1 MEQVFVRAYAAHR
14 DGRLD
19 DAERGYRATLA
30 ADPVHVDALHMLG
43 VLRHQQGQHAEA
55 ADLVRRAV
63 SLRPDDAALQLNL
76 GNALKALG
84 ELEGAIE
91 RFRNALTLAPAFALA
106 HYNLGNAYAAVG
118 RHEDAMYAFGHAV
131 RLQPGDASSHNNLGN
146 ALHALGRHA
155 EAAEAFRRALKIRP
169 GHAGAHNN
177 LGMALNALGDCAG
190 AVEQF
195 QKALRF
201 QPRFVAAHFNLAN
214 TLDATGYHAQAVAGF
229 ETALALQP
237 QFPPA
242 LFGLGNALAAL
253 GRHEEALSP
262 YERAIGLD
270 PKFALA
276 WLALGS
282 AQHALGRHAAALRA
296 FDEALRVRPD
306 LAAAHLNR
314 ALILLTLGD
323 FPRGLA
329 AYEWRLDPA
338 ARESAS
344 GVMGVADGVNA
355 TGITMAAAAPAHR
368 DAAAATLAAVP
379 RWRGEPLAGRT
390 LLIHAEQGFG
400 DTLQFVRFV
409 PNIVA
414 LAHSGARIVL
424 EVQAPLVPLIAPA
437 AHVAHITLIE
447 QGAPRP
453 AVDLHCPLLSLPL
466 ALGTTYETVPAP
478 MPYLAAPPAYRRKWR
493 GSLGGQAKRKI
504 GLAWSGRIMKLENRS
519 MPLAALE
526 PLFAL
531 EGIDWIVLQPNLSEA
546 EHAALDAHPRARTIH
561 RLDGRLDDFADTAA
575 VIERLDAVVSIDTS
589 IAHLAGALGAKLW
602 LMLPFAADWRWFADT
617 DASPWYPR
625 ARLVRQPRPGSWDE
639 VVARVAAALREA

>member
-19 DAERGYRATLA
+19 DAERDYCATLA

-43 VLRHQQGQHAEA
+43 VLRHQRGQHAEA

-63 SLRPDDAALQLNL
+63 DLRPDDAALQLNL

-84 ELEGAIE
+84 HLEGAIE
-91 RFRNALTLAPAFALA
+91 RFRNALTLAPTFPLA
-106 HYNLGNAYAAVG
+106 HYNLGNAYAAIG

-177 LGMALNALGDCAG
+177 LGMALNALGDSAG
-190 AVEQF
+190 AVEHF
-195 QKALRF
+195 QKALRI

-229 ETALALQP
+229 EAALALQP

-253 GRHEEALSP
+253 GRHEEALGH

-276 WLALGS
+276 WLALGT

-314 ALILLTLGD
+314 ALVLLTLGD
-323 FPRGLA
+323 FQRGLP

-338 ARESAS
+338 ARENAC
-344 GVMGVADGVNA
+344 GAAGVANA
-355 TGITMAAAAPAHR
+355 IRAADVTMAAAPSAQIPAN
-368 DAAAATLAAVP
+368 LAAVP

-409 PNIVA
+409 PNVVA

-437 AHVAHITLIE
+437 AHVARITLIE

-466 ALGTTYETVPAP
+466 ALGTTFDTVPAP
-478 MPYLAAPPAYRRKWR
+478 MPYLAAPAAYLRKWR
-493 GSLGGQAKRKI
+493 GSLGGQARRKI
-504 GLAWSGRIMKLENRS
+504 GLAWSGRIQKHENRS
-519 MPLAALE
+519 LPLAALE

-531 EGIDWIVLQPNLSEA
+531 EGIDWIVLQPHLSEA

-561 RLDGRLDDFADTAA
+561 RLERKLEDFADTAA

-602 LMLPFAADWRWFADT
+602 LMLPFAADWRWFTDT
-617 DASPWYPR
+617 DTSPWYPR
-625 ARLVRQPRPGSWDE
+625 ARLVRQARPGAWDE
-639 VVARVAAALREA
+639 VVERVAAALREG

>member
-19 DAERGYRATLA
+19 DAERDYCATLA

-43 VLRHQQGQHAEA
+43 VLRHQRGQHAEA

-63 SLRPDDAALQLNL
+63 DLRPDDAALQLNL

-84 ELEGAIE
+84 HLEGAIE
-91 RFRNALTLAPAFALA
+91 RFRNALTLAPTFPLA
-106 HYNLGNAYAAVG
+106 HYNLGNAYAAIG

-177 LGMALNALGDCAG
+177 LGMALNALGDSAG
-190 AVEQF
+190 AVEHF

-214 TLDATGYHAQAVAGF
+214 TLDATGYHAHAVAGF
-229 ETALALQP
+229 EAALALQP

-253 GRHEEALSP
+253 GRHEEALGH

-276 WLALGS
+276 WLALGT

-296 FDEALRVRPD
+296 FDEAVRVRPD

-314 ALILLTLGD
+314 ALVLLTLGD
-323 FPRGLA
+323 FRRGLP

-338 ARESAS
+338 ARENAC
-344 GVMGVADGVNA
+344 GAAGIAHALRAADV
-355 TGITMAAAAPAHR
+355 TMAAAPSAQIPAN
-368 DAAAATLAAVP
+368 LAAVP

-409 PNIVA
+409 PNVVA

-437 AHVAHITLIE
+437 AHVARITLIE

-466 ALGTTYETVPAP
+466 ALGTTFDTVPAP
-478 MPYLAAPPAYRRKWR
+478 MPYLAAPAAYLRKWR

-504 GLAWSGRIMKLENRS
+504 GLAWSGRIQKHENRS
-519 MPLAALE
+519 LPLAALE

-531 EGIDWIVLQPNLSEA
+531 EGIDWIVLQPHLSEA

-561 RLDGRLDDFADTAA
+561 RLDGKLEDFADTAA

-617 DASPWYPR
+617 DTSPWYPR
-625 ARLVRQPRPGSWDE
+625 ARLVRQARPGAWDE
-639 VVARVAAALREA
+639 VVARVAAALREG